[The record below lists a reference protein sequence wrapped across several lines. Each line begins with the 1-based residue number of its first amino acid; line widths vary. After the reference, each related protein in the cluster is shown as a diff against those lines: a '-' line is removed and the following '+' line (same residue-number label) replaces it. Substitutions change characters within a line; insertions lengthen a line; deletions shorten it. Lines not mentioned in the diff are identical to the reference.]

1 MFGCDVCQ
9 QVCPWNKFSTP
20 HSEPLFNPS
29 INLLDYTNKDWE
41 ELKEETFNQLFKH
54 SAVKRT
60 KFTGLKR
67 NINFLKS

>member
-1 MFGCDVCQ
+1 MYVS
-9 QVCPWNKFSTP
+9 KFV
-20 HSEPLFNPS
+20 LGINFQS

-60 KFTGLKR
+60 KFKGLKR